1 MTEIGDNSHLHMP
14 SCWNLIWKLKMPPKV
29 KNFVWRMCRGCFPTC
44 ARLSSRGVACPIDCV
59 VCDSNYED
67 IIHVL
72 VECPKVVQ
80 AWRNVNMWDTII
92 RVLRQDYNIHAL
104 IFTLL
109 RIVCDDN
116 V

>member
-1 MTEIGDNSHLHMP
+1 
-14 SCWNLIWKLKMPPKV
+14 MPPKV